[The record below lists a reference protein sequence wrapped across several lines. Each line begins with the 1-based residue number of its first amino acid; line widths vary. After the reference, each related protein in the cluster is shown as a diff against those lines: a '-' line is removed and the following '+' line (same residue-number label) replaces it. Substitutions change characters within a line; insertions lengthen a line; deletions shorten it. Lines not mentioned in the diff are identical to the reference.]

1 MAAPGALAL
10 RLRLAEG
17 RRRSTAERHP
27 MADGD
32 LMAGSL
38 LMGAGRRAMAE
49 GTSRWVDRMAVAA
62 DRMAAVA
69 DRMAAAVIMAEIAS
83 RASR

>member
-1 MAAPGALAL
+1 
-10 RLRLAEG
+10 
-17 RRRSTAERHP
+17 

-38 LMGAGRRAMAE
+38 LMGADRMAVAE

-62 DRMAAVA
+62 DRMAVAADRMAAVADRMAVAA

-83 RASR
+83 HARLINRGGL

>member
-1 MAAPGALAL
+1 
-10 RLRLAEG
+10 
-17 RRRSTAERHP
+17 

-38 LMGAGRRAMAE
+38 LMGADRMAVAE
-49 GTSRWVDRMAVAA
+49 GTSRWVDHMAVVADRMAVA
-62 DRMAAVA
+62 A

>member
-1 MAAPGALAL
+1 
-10 RLRLAEG
+10 
-17 RRRSTAERHP
+17 

-38 LMGAGRRAMAE
+38 LMGVDRMAVAE

-62 DRMAAVA
+62 DRMAA
-69 DRMAAAVIMAEIAS
+69 AVIMAEIAS
-83 RASR
+83 RASRLTINRGGL